1 MNHLKR
7 FPRYKQQNASDC
19 GPTSLR
25 TIALSPS
32 RTKDCINECCQIS
45 TGELRLNQ
53 ASTSSAQDLDK

>member
-32 RTKDCINECCQIS
+32 RAKDRINECC
-45 TGELRLNQ
+45 
-53 ASTSSAQDLDK
+53 

>member
-25 TIALSPS
+25 TIALSPIEPNFDLFGTRS
-32 RTKDCINECCQIS
+32 RQIAH
-45 TGELRLNQ
+45 LL
-53 ASTSSAQDLDK
+53 LL

>member
-32 RTKDCINECCQIS
+32 RTKDRINECCQIL

-53 ASTSSAQDLDK
+53 TSTSSAQDLDK